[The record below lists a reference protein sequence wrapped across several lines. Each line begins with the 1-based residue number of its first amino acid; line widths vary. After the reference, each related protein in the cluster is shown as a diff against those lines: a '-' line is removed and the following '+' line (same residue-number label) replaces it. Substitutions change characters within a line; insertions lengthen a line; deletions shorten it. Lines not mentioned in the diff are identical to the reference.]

1 MSGHI
6 ELSGLKLRIYRYNT
20 LVVGSGAAGLNAA
33 DRLHA
38 FGQQDVAVLTEGVFM
53 GTSHNAG
60 SDKQTYYKLTMAGEA
75 PDSVME
81 MAKTLFNGGAM
92 HGDLALVEAAL
103 SARCFFRLV
112 ELGVPFPQDRFGE
125 FVGYKTDH
133 DPRQRATSAG
143 PLTSRFM
150 TEKLFER
157 IQAKTIP
164 VHDGLQA
171 VRALTDRAR
180 QSCLG
185 ILALDLNALEDPD
198 RRYVLFNCANV
209 IYAVGGPAGMYADSV
224 YPLSQTGGSGIAFE
238 AGVRGQNL
246 TESQFGLSSIAFRW
260 NVSGTYQQVLPRY
273 ISTGADGQE
282 EREFLLDY
290 FSTPGSML
298 NAVFLKG
305 YQWPF
310 DVRKAGGEGSSL
322 VDLCV
327 YHQRVHLGRRVFLD
341 YRRNPLGD
349 GFDFSLL
356 NEEARSYLEKSG
368 ATFGS
373 PLDRLAHMNQPAIDL
388 YSAHGIDL
396 SREPLEIAVCA
407 QHTNGGLWGN
417 HWWESN
423 VRHFFPVGEAN
434 GSHGI
439 YRPGGAALNA
449 GQVGGTRA
457 ARFIAAKYSEPP
469 CPDESFLQACGQ
481 QIQDRIGLAESLLR
495 NRSAQGTARSMRQRI
510 GRRMSANGAILRSAE
525 KVNRALAEARS
536 DLAAFARETVVGDPL
551 ELPAALRNHDL
562 LICQITFLA
571 AIQDYLARGG
581 GSRGSFIV
589 SHASGEKPS
598 PRLPEEFRA
607 LPEDERLRA
616 QVQVIEYGPDEC
628 AVRWDPVRPL
638 PSEDQWF
645 ENVWRRFQRDGNVS

>member
-1 MSGHI
+1 MSDHI
-6 ELSGLKLRIYRYNT
+6 ELNGLKLRIYRYNT

-33 DRLHA
+33 DRLYS
-38 FGQQDVAVLTEGVFM
+38 FGQKDVAVLTEGVFM

-75 PDSVME
+75 SDSVME
-81 MAKTLFNGGAM
+81 MAKTLFSGGAM
-92 HGDLALVEAAL
+92 HGDQALAEAAL

-143 PLTSRFM
+143 PLTSRIM
-150 TEKLFER
+150 TKRLFEQ
-157 IQAKTIP
+157 IEAKNIP

-171 VRALTDRAR
+171 IRILTDPAAKT
-180 QSCLG
+180 CLG
-185 ILALDLNALEDPD
+185 ILALDLHALEDPD
-198 RRYVLFNCANV
+198 RRYALFNCANV
-209 IYAVGGPAGMYADSV
+209 IFAVGGPAGMYADSV
-224 YPLSQTGGSGIAFE
+224 YPLSQTGASGIAFE
-238 AGVRGQNL
+238 AGAMGQNL
-246 TESQFGLSSIAFRW
+246 TESQFGLASIAFRW

-273 ISTGADGQE
+273 LSTEANGTG

-290 FSTPGSML
+290 FSTPTSML

-310 DVRKAGGEGSSL
+310 DVRKVTGEGSSL

-341 YRRNPLGD
+341 FRQNPLGD
-349 GFDFSLL
+349 RFDFSLL
-356 NEEARSYLEKSG
+356 GEEARSYLEKSS
-368 ATFGS
+368 ATFGV

-388 YSAHGIDL
+388 YASHGIDL
-396 SREPLEIAVCA
+396 SNEPLEIAVCT

-457 ARFIAAKYSEPP
+457 ARFIAIKYTEPP
-469 CPDESFLQACGQ
+469 RTNEAFFQACGR
-481 QIQDRIGLAESLLR
+481 QIEDRIGLAESLVK
-495 NRSAQGTARSMRQRI
+495 NRSIRGTAQRIRRRI
-510 GRRMSANGAILRSAE
+510 GRRMSDNGAILRNE
-525 KVNRALAEARS
+525 ENVRRALADARS
-536 DLAAFARETVVGDPL
+536 DLAAFAKDTSLADLE
-551 ELPAALRNHDL
+551 ELPTALRNYDL

-571 AIQDYLARGG
+571 AIKDYLAQGG

-589 SHASGEKPS
+589 SHASGERLS
-598 PRLPEEFRA
+598 SRLPEEFRA

-616 QVQVIEYGPDEC
+616 KVQVVEFGPDEC
-628 AVRWDPVRPL
+628 TVRWDPVRPL

-645 ENVWRRFQRDGNVS
+645 ENVWREFQRDGNVS